1 MTGRYLRSLAA
12 VTMIIAAMSAALIMV
27 SRRPI
32 TPIEGAVLVTQG
44 RLCNPSG
51 TARDAIPGTDC
62 SSGRPLA
69 LPAEMLQEDVSDY
82 PVLHGQFRVAT
93 IGPTD
98 GLQAIYLPKIA
109 QGAQVFINGTLVE
122 DMGPPGTSPL
132 LHWGSPVLV
141 RVPPDLVKK
150 ENVIDVVVTG
160 LRQDGARLSP
170 FFLGPFQVLQPRYDL
185 RWWFTAGGGI
195 AGLAFAIA
203 STLFFLGLA
212 LVRPGNGEFAWMAVA
227 AALSII
233 FASHYTFMKVPLPFR
248 WWAVLWNL
256 AVHVYVIAIY
266 KFVNLYLNVGRQRHE
281 RLLWVWLTLMVVI
294 AVAVPVEYQR
304 HFFFVLHAGS
314 VAIALIILANLLYH
328 RRNSPGIDLYILFP
342 LLSLI
347 LAIDLRDMLFHLWRP
362 QPFNMQIGQL
372 SFIVLLGIAT
382 YLAVSELLGSLTRLE
397 VLTHTLEDRIAA
409 STQEL
414 RETHAE
420 AVRAERD
427 AALAAERQRIMLDLH
442 DGVGGDLVNTLAY
455 MRANAFD
462 DPVIKSALETSL
474 LDLAL
479 VMDSLEGMDTIT
491 TPLAMLRER
500 MEPLLHASNLDFA
513 WNVQEEPEFVEM
525 TPANILN
532 ILRIAQEAITNAVK
546 HSRARTI
553 KVTTTRDTIVIG
565 DDGIGWDTGK
575 PKEQQAG
582 GRGLASM
589 HKRAAEAGLTL
600 EIEADATGTR
610 IILHRGD
617 IHG

>member
-1 MTGRYLRSLAA
+1 MTNSYLRILAA
-12 VTMIIAAMSAALIMV
+12 VTMMIAAMSAGLIMV

-32 TPIEGAVLVTQG
+32 APVEGAVLVTQG

-51 TARDAIPGTDC
+51 TARDAIPGADC
-62 SSGRPLA
+62 PAGRPLV
-69 LPAEMLQEDVSDY
+69 LPAEVLQENIPDF
-82 PVLHGQFRVAT
+82 PVLHGRFRVGAR
-93 IGPTD
+93 GPID

-141 RVPPDLVKK
+141 RVPPNLVKK
-150 ENVIDVVVTG
+150 ENIIDVVVTG

-170 FFLGPFQVLQPRYDL
+170 FFLGPFQVLQPIYDL

-203 STLFFLGLA
+203 STLFFAGLA
-212 LVRPGNGEFAWMAVA
+212 LVRPGNGEFSWMAVA

-233 FASHYTFMKVPLPFR
+233 FASHYTFMKGPLPFR

-266 KFVNLYLNVGRQRHE
+266 KFVNLYLNVGRQRYEH
-281 RLLWVWLTLMVVI
+281 LLWPWLAVITVI
-294 AVAVPVEYQR
+294 AVMVPVEYQR
-304 HFFFVLHAGS
+304 HFFFFLHVGS
-314 VAIALIILANLLYH
+314 VGIALIILANLLYH
-328 RRNSPGIDLYILFP
+328 RLNSPGVDLYILFP

-347 LAIDLRDMLFHLWRP
+347 LTIDLRDMLFHMWRP

-372 SFIVLLGIAT
+372 SFIILLGIAT
-382 YLAVSELLGSLTRLE
+382 YLALSELLGSLTGLE

-427 AALAAERQRIMLDLH
+427 AALATERQRIMLDLH

-462 DPVIKSALETSL
+462 DPVIKSALETAL

-479 VMDSLEGMDTIT
+479 VMDSLEGMDNIT

-500 MEPLLHASNLDFA
+500 MEPLLHASNLDFS
-513 WNVQEEPEFVEM
+513 WNVREEPEIVEM

-532 ILRIAQEAITNAVK
+532 ILRIAQEAITNTVK
-546 HSRARTI
+546 HSKATTI
-553 KVTTTRDTIVIG
+553 KVTTTRDSIVIG
-565 DDGIGWDTGK
+565 DDGTGLN
-575 PKEQQAG
+575 PDSREGRQAG

-589 HKRAAEAGLTL
+589 RRRAAEAGLAL
-600 EIEADATGTR
+600 EIESDATGTR
-610 IILHRGD
+610 VVLQRGD